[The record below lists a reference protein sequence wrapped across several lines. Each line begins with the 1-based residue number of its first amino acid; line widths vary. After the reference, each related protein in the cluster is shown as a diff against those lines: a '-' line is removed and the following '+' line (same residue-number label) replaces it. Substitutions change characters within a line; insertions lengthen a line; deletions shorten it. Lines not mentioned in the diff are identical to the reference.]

1 MENPRLQNVLHR
13 LDKVTNTGDGWMA
26 CCPAHDD
33 RNPSL
38 SIKTAGT
45 KILLHCFAGC
55 SIESIAQAIGL
66 EVKDLHLDEPKAQP
80 NTFYEYQDEQGNLL
94 FQVVRSPQKK
104 FMQRRPGKD
113 GEWINNTRGVRR
125 VPYRLPEL
133 LAGVEAGAMIFIPE
147 GEKDVESLRKLGLV
161 ATCNP
166 MGAGKW
172 TKELNPYFKGAN
184 VVILPDND
192 EPGREHANKVAQ
204 NLQGVAASVKVLELP
219 GLDEKGDVSD
229 WLEAGGTGEQLAVL
243 VHKTPEWKFARLQK
257 HLPEIMTVEQIL
269 KTEFPEPIWVVPGL
283 IPAGLTVLAGA
294 PKLGKSWLALCL
306 GLALANGG
314 RALGKIQVDQ
324 GDVLYL
330 ALEDTP
336 RRIQDRLEQLG
347 ATVTKSMAVCTEWE
361 RGTLG
366 TDVLDG
372 YLSMNPKIK
381 LVIIDT
387 LQRFREPTKGNQNI
401 YEADY
406 EAMTP
411 IKRVADKH
419 NMAII
424 VVHHTR
430 KSGGTDGDPFSAISG
445 SQGIGGTVDTR
456 IVLERASGE
465 ADGKLY
471 IDGRDV
477 EYQELALK
485 MDNLTGWTLLGE
497 AREYEQN
504 KERSEILEVLRKADG
519 AMRTGEIA
527 EEIGKT
533 GPATSNLLKK
543 LVKEGLIK
551 RAGYGLYIHLVN
563 DESGESDESSKKS
576 VSDETQLNFHLSHG
590 DSPEVSSGA
599 GEAVKV
605 KSPPG
610 GSLKGSF
617 TTFTTYTKEG
627 NKEAAATKVEEIEL

>member
-55 SIESIAQAIGL
+55 SVESIAQAIGL
-66 EVKDLHLDEPKAQP
+66 ELKDLHLDEPKAQP

-147 GEKDVESLRKLGLV
+147 GEKDVENLRKLGLV

-172 TKELNPYFKGAN
+172 TKDLNPYFKGAN

-347 ATVTKSMAVCTEWE
+347 ATSTENMGLCFEWE
-361 RGTLG
+361 RGELG
-366 TDVLDG
+366 ASLLDG
-372 YLSMNPKIK
+372 QLSMNPKIK

-387 LQRFREPTKGNQNI
+387 LQKFREPSRGNHNI
-401 YEADY
+401 YASDY
-406 EAMTP
+406 EAVGQL
-411 IKRVADKH
+411 KRVADKH
-419 NMAII
+419 NIAVII
-424 VVHHTR
+424 VHHTR
-430 KSGGTDGDPFSAISG
+430 KGGGEDKLELVSG
-445 SQGIGGTVDTR
+445 SFGITGAADTT
-456 IVLERASGE
+456 ITLSRARGE
-465 ADGKLY
+465 ADGK
-471 IDGRDV
+471 IFITGRDV
-477 EYQELALK
+477 DEQELALK
-485 MDNLTGWTLLGE
+485 LDNITGWTLLGD
-497 AREYEQN
+497 AKEYEQT
-504 KERSEILEVLRKADG
+504 KERLDVLNIFRDSSEPLGPKDVADIL
-519 AMRTGEIA
+519 
-527 EEIGKT
+527 GKRS
-533 GPATSNLLKK
+533 SNIRYLIHR
-543 LVKEGLIK
+543 LVKEGL
-551 RAGYGLYIHLVN
+551 LVN
-563 DESGESDESSKKS
+563 VSYGKYSISTNTTNTTHTTNTTNATNTSKSKGEKGRS
-576 VSDETQLNFHLSHG
+576 VSEKSEVLVDEKTALTLFKGVEQGFSG
-590 DSPEVSSGA
+590 SVSSVSGIS
-599 GEAVKV
+599 GN
-605 KSPPG
+605 
-610 GSLKGSF
+610 
-617 TTFTTYTKEG
+617 
-627 NKEAAATKVEEIEL
+627 NKESAATAEIEEIEL

>member
-1 MENPRLQNVLHR
+1 
-13 LDKVTNTGDGWMA
+13 
-26 CCPAHDD
+26 
-33 RNPSL
+33 
-38 SIKTAGT
+38 
-45 KILLHCFAGC
+45 
-55 SIESIAQAIGL
+55 
-66 EVKDLHLDEPKAQP
+66 
-80 NTFYEYQDEQGNLL
+80 
-94 FQVVRSPQKK
+94 
-104 FMQRRPGKD
+104 
-113 GEWINNTRGVRR
+113 
-125 VPYRLPEL
+125 
-133 LAGVEAGAMIFIPE
+133 
-147 GEKDVESLRKLGLV
+147 
-161 ATCNP
+161 
-166 MGAGKW
+166 
-172 TKELNPYFKGAN
+172 
-184 VVILPDND
+184 
-192 EPGREHANKVAQ
+192 
-204 NLQGVAASVKVLELP
+204 
-219 GLDEKGDVSD
+219 
-229 WLEAGGTGEQLAVL
+229 
-243 VHKTPEWKFARLQK
+243 
-257 HLPEIMTVEQIL
+257 
-269 KTEFPEPIWVVPGL
+269 
-283 IPAGLTVLAGA
+283 
-294 PKLGKSWLALCL
+294 LALCL

-336 RRIQDRLEQLG
+336 RRIQDRLEQLN
-347 ATVTKSMAVCTEWE
+347 ATITKSMAVCTEWE

-366 TDVLDG
+366 IDVLDG

-387 LQRFREPTKGNQNI
+387 LQRFREPTKGSQNI

-406 EAMTP
+406 EAMTL

-430 KSGGTDGDPFSAISG
+430 KSGGTDGDRFSAISG

-576 VSDETQLNFHLSHG
+576 VSDETQLNFHLPHG
-590 DSPEVSSGA
+590 DSPEVSPGA
-599 GEAVKV
+599 EGAVKV
-605 KSPPG
+605 KSPSG
-610 GSLKGSF
+610 GSLEGSF

-627 NKEAAATKVEEIEL
+627 NEEAAATKVEEIEL